1 MSIFTSFIL
10 ILLVLTFIGVT
21 FLRVV
26 QFTFI
31 FRIPVYIFKD
41 SIMSYSITAGLVLFV
56 AIAAYFATRDFD
68 KTVKRIK
75 NEPGYVPDYP
85 TVLKCLSC
93 YKKLNITILIGN
105 CIGFMIGQSMSTIVE
120 AIKGIN
126 PINPY
131 IFTLNLILSSCVGA
145 NNAFFQITKMNEI
158 MGNYRKLLNIQ
169 TLSGYE
175 KHIDLPTT
183 TYIKISFLI
192 TILLIVSAITCVPVG
207 LLLNPVTT
215 GNEHLAIYYK
225 DILIAF
231 VCIIMLASPGLF
243 TIVNALKKRLESVKT
258 IISDIAEKGDLKQR
272 INISILDDFGDLFAR
287 INILM
292 TTLSDMIKGI
302 KNGTSTV
309 TQAAKDLNGISS
321 IANNAI
327 SSVSSAF
334 ENINSEVHN
343 QNNAII
349 KANSN
354 VDALVNGVESVITN
368 FNEQTKTLE
377 ENSTSL
383 SKITQNIKE
392 VADLTTEADALSH
405 KLEQTSIKGKE
416 ALLASSEVI
425 KNIQESFTEVG
436 NIVKQISSIASQTNL
451 LSMNASIEAAH
462 AGEFGGGF
470 SVVANEVR
478 NLANES
484 SKNAK
489 NIQGYMKEMLAK
501 IGQGVATINNAEH
514 SFADITEQ
522 VQQSVELMSTI
533 AKATETQKEN
543 ADNTTASIQNLLNSI
558 EDLNALT
565 ERQGLHAKELQSA
578 MNDVVESTKKT
589 ENVVLESNY
598 ATNDLHEV
606 LTKVE
611 KSINE
616 NLEAV
621 TSMNKSVDIF
631 QL

>member
-10 ILLVLTFIGVT
+10 ILLILTFIGVT
-21 FLRVV
+21 FLRIV

-56 AIAAYFATRDFD
+56 AIAAYFSTRDFD
-68 KTVKRIK
+68 RTIK
-75 NEPGYVPDYP
+75 LKKADPNYEPDYP
-85 TVLKCLSC
+85 TVLKCLAC

-158 MGNYRKLLNIQ
+158 MGNYRKMLNIQ

-175 KHIDLPTT
+175 KHIDLATT
-183 TYIKISFLI
+183 SYIKISFAI
-192 TILLIVSAITCVPVG
+192 TLLLIVSAITCVPVG

-231 VCIIMLASPGLF
+231 ACLLILATPGLI
-243 TIVNALKKRLESVKT
+243 TIVNALKKRLDSVKSLIT
-258 IISDIAEKGDLKQR
+258 DITEKGDLKQR
-272 INISILDDFGDLFAR
+272 INISILDDFGDLFAK

-292 TTLSDMIKGI
+292 NTLSDMIKGI
-302 KNGTSTV
+302 KTGTSSVNQT
-309 TQAAKDLNGISS
+309 ANELNSISS

-327 SSVSSAF
+327 TSVSSAF
-334 ENINSEVHN
+334 DNINNEINN
-343 QNNAII
+343 QNNSII
-349 KANSN
+349 KANTN
-354 VDALVNGVESVITN
+354 VDALVQGVESVITN
-368 FNEQTKTLE
+368 FNEQTATLE
-377 ENSTSL
+377 ENSKSL
-383 SKITQNIKE
+383 SKITDNIKE
-392 VADLTTEADALSH
+392 VAELTTEANKLSR

-416 ALLASSEVI
+416 ALLESANVI

-489 NIQGYMKEMLAK
+489 NIQGYMKEMVAK
-501 IGQGVATINNAEH
+501 IAQGVDTINNAEH
-514 SFADITEQ
+514 SFADIAEQ
-522 VQQSVELMSTI
+522 VQESVKLMSTI
-533 AKATETQKEN
+533 EQATETQKVN
-543 ADNTTASIQNLLNSI
+543 ADNTTANIKNLLDSI
-558 EDLNALT
+558 EELSSMT
-565 ERQGLHAKELQSA
+565 EKQGLHAKELQSA
-578 MNDVVESTKKT
+578 MNEVVESTKKT
-589 ENVVLESNY
+589 ESVISDSNY
-598 ATNDLHEV
+598 STNDLHSV
-606 LTKVE
+606 LSKIET
-611 KSINE
+611 SIND
-616 NLEAV
+616 NLKAV
-621 TSMNKSVDIF
+621 TTMNKSVDIF